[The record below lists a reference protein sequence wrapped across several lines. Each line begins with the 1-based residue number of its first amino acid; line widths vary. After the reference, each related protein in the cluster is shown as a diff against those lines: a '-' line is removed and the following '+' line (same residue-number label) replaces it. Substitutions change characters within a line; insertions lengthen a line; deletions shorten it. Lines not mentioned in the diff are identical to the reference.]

1 MAENNHFYNLFNL
14 NESLTNLSMRHWNK
28 TFGEDVSLT
37 QLIVLNELQTFGR
50 MTQNEL
56 AEKMVISKGA
66 VSQIIKNLENK
77 ELVTREVEET
87 DRRNRFLVIEEK
99 GLETISRAE
108 KHAEALREEYMDLIP
123 EEELTNYLNT
133 QRKFTDY
140 LKSHI

>member
-1 MAENNHFYNLFNL
+1 MVENNHFYNLFNL
-14 NESLTNLSMRHWNK
+14 NESMTNLSMRHWNK
-28 TFGEDVSLT
+28 TFGEDVPLT

-77 ELVTREVEET
+77 ALVKRELEET
-87 DRRNRFLVIEEK
+87 DRRNRYLVIEEK
-99 GLETISRAE
+99 GLETIARAE
-108 KHAEALREEYMDLIP
+108 KHAEKLREEYMDLIP
-123 EEELTNYLNT
+123 DRELENYIET
-133 QRKFTDY
+133 QRKFTEY

>member
-1 MAENNHFYNLFNL
+1 
-14 NESLTNLSMRHWNK
+14 MRHWNK

-77 ELVTREVEET
+77 ELVKREVEET

-99 GLETISRAE
+99 GQETINRAE
-108 KHAEALREEYMDLIP
+108 NHAEKLRGEYMDLIP
-123 EEELTNYLNT
+123 EEEMKQYLET

>member
-1 MAENNHFYNLFNL
+1 LVENNHFYNLFNL

-77 ELVTREVEET
+77 ELVKREVEEA
-87 DRRNRFLVIEEK
+87 DRRNRYLVIEEK
-99 GLETISRAE
+99 GLETIARAE
-108 KHAEALREEYMDLIP
+108 KHAEKLREEYMDLIP
-123 EEELTNYLNT
+123 DRELENYIET
-133 QRKFTDY
+133 QRKFAEY